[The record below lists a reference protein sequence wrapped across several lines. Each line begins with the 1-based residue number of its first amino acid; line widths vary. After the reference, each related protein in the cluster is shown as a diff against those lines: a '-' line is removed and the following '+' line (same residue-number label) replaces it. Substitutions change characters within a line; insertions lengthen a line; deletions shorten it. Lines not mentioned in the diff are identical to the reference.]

1 VNNPKKIMPNIIGLM
16 IEPRIKPK
24 RIHNLFSGNKSFGLV
39 IVSIK
44 NTEASDRKSIARM
57 MALTK

>member
-1 VNNPKKIMPNIIGLM
+1 VNSPKNIIPNIIGLM

-44 NTEASDRKSIARM
+44 KNKASDRKSIAKIM
-57 MALTK
+57 TLKK

>member
-1 VNNPKKIMPNIIGLM
+1 M

-44 NTEASDRKSIARM
+44 KNKASDRKSIAKIM
-57 MALTK
+57 TLKK